1 MLKVQPLKRF
11 GQNYIRDKNTILKI
25 IDEFQPLKDD
35 NVLEIGPGTGALTSV
50 LSENLDKFYAVEIDK
65 RVVDDL
71 REKFP
76 KVDFSCADVLKI
88 NLNSFVS
95 SVKKLR
101 IIGNIPY
108 NITSPILFKLIE
120 ERKFVEDAMFMV
132 QFEVAKR
139 ITAEKRTKDYGILSV
154 LLNYFAETKLCFK
167 ISPNVFFPVPKVYSA
182 IIHLYFN
189 KESADEVDDKMFIKV
204 VKAAFGNRRKTLK
217 NSLGNSIFKE
227 IKIDNSEFD
236 LTRRAEELSIAEF
249 VDLTKIIHYKMNNIS
264 G

>member
-25 IDEFQPLKDD
+25 VEEFNPLKDD

-50 LSENLDKFYAVEIDK
+50 LCENLDKFSAVEIDK

-71 REKFP
+71 RVKYPQVEFI
-76 KVDFSCADVLKI
+76 CADILKI
-88 NLNSFVS
+88 KLDSFNSFE
-95 SVKKLR
+95 KKLR

-120 ERKFVEDAMFMV
+120 ERDWVEDAMLMV

-154 LLNYFAETKLCFK
+154 ILNYFAETILCFK
-167 ISPNVFFPVPKVYSA
+167 ISPNVFYPVPKVYSA
-182 IIHLYFN
+182 IIHINFN
-189 KESADEVDDKMFIKV
+189 KETINGIQDQMFINV
-204 VKAAFGNRRKTLK
+204 VKASFGNRRKTLK

-236 LTRRAEELSIAEF
+236 LTRRAEELSITEF
-249 VDLTKIIHYKMNNIS
+249 VDLTKIIQSKMTTTI
-264 G
+264 

>member
-1 MLKVQPLKRF
+1 MLKIQPLKRF

-25 IDEFQPLKDD
+25 IDEFNPQKEDH
-35 NVLEIGPGTGALTSV
+35 VLEIGPGTGALTAI
-50 LSENLDKFYAVEIDK
+50 LSESLDKFSAVEIDK

-76 KVDFSCADVLKI
+76 QVEFICADFLKI
-88 NLNSFVS
+88 KLDSFDS
-95 SVKKLR
+95 STKKLR

-120 ERKFVEDAMFMV
+120 ERDLVEDAMLMV

-154 LLNYFAETKLCFK
+154 LINYFAETELCFK
-167 ISPNVFFPVPKVYSA
+167 ISPNVFFPVPEVYSA
-182 IIHLYFN
+182 MIHLRFN
-189 KESADEVDDKMFIKV
+189 KATDNGIEDRMFINV

-217 NSLGNSIFKE
+217 NSLSNSIFKE

-236 LTRRAEELSIAEF
+236 LTRRAEELSIVEF
-249 VDLTKIIHYKMNNIS
+249 IELTKIIQSKMNTS
-264 G
+264 V

>member
-25 IDEFQPLKDD
+25 VEEFNPLKDD
-35 NVLEIGPGTGALTSV
+35 HVLEIGPGTGALTSV
-50 LSENLDKFYAVEIDK
+50 LCEILTKFSAVEIDK
-65 RVVDDL
+65 RVIDEL
-71 REKFP
+71 RDKFP
-76 KVDFSCADVLKI
+76 QVEFICADFLKVK
-88 NLNSFVS
+88 LDSFYS
-95 SVKKLR
+95 SDKKLR

-120 ERKFVEDAMFMV
+120 ERDLVEDAMFMV

-154 LLNYFAETKLCFK
+154 LLNYFAEAELCFK
-167 ISPNVFFPVPKVYSA
+167 ISRNVFYPAPKVDSA

-189 KESADEVDDKMFIKV
+189 KTTDGTITDRMFINV

-227 IKIDNSEFD
+227 IKIDNLEFD
-236 LTRRAEELSIAEF
+236 LTRRAEELSITEF
-249 VDLTKIIHYKMNNIS
+249 VDLTKIIQSKIKTS
-264 G
+264 V